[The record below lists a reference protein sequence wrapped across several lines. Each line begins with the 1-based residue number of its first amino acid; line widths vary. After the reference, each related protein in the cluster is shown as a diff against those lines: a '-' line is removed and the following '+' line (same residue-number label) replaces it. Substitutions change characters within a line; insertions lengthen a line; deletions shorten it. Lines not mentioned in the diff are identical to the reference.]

1 MIFAC
6 GDQTFFKVDESIL
19 TGAMLPKINVVADK
33 STIRECMFYFKLV
46 LLKLISN
53 LIKTFPVL
61 IPQISM
67 SFNCL
72 SINRRDG
79 SCIAHAAGQV
89 NFAKIIQNN
98 INAVSQLASDKCN
111 QNVEAVQHHSILERV
126 GHGSS
131 MVDRMSQSVYDTCHQ
146 IFDEQE
152 NLQFS
157 EHHHHRPIQKRK
169 KNELP
174 AGTKYDKVLPQLAF
188 EMDSFYGVLW
198 VFDAVEKKCS
208 LYNVIGSEMPRN
220 QDYSS
225 HVQAI
230 LKPELT
236 LPKKSEMLITR
247 NLASINLLACLDILT
262 SVPDQIASCFEQT
275 SKPAGSLMKDSI
287 NLSDFQTVNRFENFG
302 GGWGYSSHS
311 VEAIRFM
318 ADTDVVL
325 GMEFKKKK
333 NSLEYLKVALICS
346 GLRNV
351 WGPRGIYLSN

>member
-1 MIFAC
+1 
-6 GDQTFFKVDESIL
+6 
-19 TGAMLPKINVVADK
+19 
-33 STIRECMFYFKLV
+33 
-46 LLKLISN
+46 
-53 LIKTFPVL
+53 
-61 IPQISM
+61 M

-79 SCIAHAAGQV
+79 SCIAHTDGQV

-98 INAVSQLASDKCN
+98 IDAVSQLASDKCN
-111 QNVEAVQHHSILERV
+111 QNVEAVHNSILERV

-131 MVDRMSQSVYDTCHQ
+131 MVDQMSQSVYDTCHQ

-157 EHHHHRPIQKRK
+157 EHHHHRPMQKRK
-169 KNELP
+169 KNDLNQ
-174 AGTKYDKVLPQLAF
+174 GTKYDKVLPQLAF

-225 HVQAI
+225 HLQAI

-236 LPKKSEMLITR
+236 LPRKSEMFITR
-247 NLASINLLACLDILT
+247 NLASVNLLACLDILT
-262 SVPDQIASCFEQT
+262 SVPDAIPLCFEQT
-275 SKPAGSLMKDSI
+275 SKPAGSLMKDSM
-287 NLSDFQTVNRFENFG
+287 NLSDFQTVTRFENFG

-325 GMEFKKKK
+325 GMEF
-333 NSLEYLKVALICS
+333 IF
-346 GLRNV
+346 
-351 WGPRGIYLSN
+351 